1 MINRSHGGEEMV
13 SIYFARPKPEGLT
26 RLRQIV
32 EELGGQVERPAS
44 IEEKIAEERRA
55 AAAAFAARNAPVSYV
70 GVDEHDPV
78 LRAHCRID

>member
-1 MINRSHGGEEMV
+1 MV

-32 EELGGQVERPAS
+32 EELGGRVERPAS

-55 AAAAFAARNAPVSYV
+55 TAAADEKRPVCT
-70 GVDEHDPV
+70 
-78 LRAHCRID
+78 LRAMKASWSGVS